1 MSENTL
7 PEAPG
12 SDDAPAEKRARKRV
26 TKPQTAEAGAPAPE
40 AAALRP
46 SPSPEGMEN
55 ARAIGMLVYDKN
67 DRPVILV
74 NNEWA
79 LNWILQRNQG
89 LEFLTVP
96 PDKARV

>member
-40 AAALRP
+40 AATQAPQPSQAPPPQAPQAGATSGPVRP
-46 SPSPEGMEN
+46 
-55 ARAIGMLVYDKN
+55 L
-67 DRPVILV
+67 
-74 NNEWA
+74 
-79 LNWILQRNQG
+79 LQRCAVADLG
-89 LEFLTVP
+89 HPMPLYGH
-96 PDKARV
+96 